1 MMVKRIMGWFRV
13 QGQILLVVIS
23 VGAGL
28 AIILALYALM
38 SSLLAFVNPHTVAQR
53 TAFIEMIVGG
63 VGGATLIVGL
73 LITLRGQ
80 NENQKTTLG
89 QLRTA
94 HEQLDLTQQGQI
106 TDRFT
111 KAIDQL
117 GMTDD
122 KDPPDNKVEEVR
134 LGGIY
139 ALEQIAEDAPDKYHW
154 PIMQV
159 FAAYVRKYASWQGT
173 PFQEAKPAADIQAI
187 LKAIG
192 RRTRYYKAYSF
203 AQGNCLHWLTSEF
216 LQWRVGVRIAATLL
230 APTSISGHS

>member
-1 MMVKRIMGWFRV
+1 MVSSTGADPTCRNKCRGRVSNHSCFICLDILIIGIRQPSHRCAENSLYRDDSGGRGWRDAHCWA
-13 QGQILLVVIS
+13 LDH
-23 VGAGL
+23 L
-28 AIILALYALM
+28 A
-38 SSLLAFVNPHTVAQR
+38 
-53 TAFIEMIVGG
+53 
-63 VGGATLIVGL
+63 
-73 LITLRGQ
+73 GQ